1 VQSVS
6 YFQPPAPNTKKYGA
20 CLRHAEKMALVFGEI
35 KKQTG
40 HCRDHF

>member
-1 VQSVS
+1 
-6 YFQPPAPNTKKYGA
+6 
-20 CLRHAEKMALVFGEI
+20 MALVFGEI